1 MTWSDIAWAAKLS
14 TAPAVEPLIY
24 ADVRAYLRPANDTD
38 EAYLTGLITA
48 ARQKVEEDTGRKLIS
63 QSWTLYADAFPSDAI
78 VLPWAPL
85 ISVTSIK
92 TTTPANVQSTVASTN
107 YQVDTTSTPPRIWL
121 SDTGSWPGDLRVH
134 QGVEIIGVFGYGTS
148 GAAVPEP
155 LLEAMREVIGVWYTT
170 RAGAANPP
178 LLAPRWLGYDAK
190 IAPYRIVGIG

>member
-1 MTWSDIAWAAKLS
+1 VKWDDIAWSSKLS
-14 TAPAVEPLIY
+14 AAPSAEPPSYAEASAFLRLPDTTDQTYVTALI
-24 ADVRAYLRPANDTD
+24 AS
-38 EAYLTGLITA
+38 
-48 ARQKVEEDTGRKLIS
+48 ARQKVEEDTGRRLIT

-92 TTTPANVQSTVASTN
+92 TTTAAGVQSVLAATK
-107 YQVDTTSTPPRIWL
+107 YQVDTTSGRPRIWL
-121 SDTGSWPGDLRVH
+121 SDTGSWPGDLRLH
-134 QGVEIIGVFGYGTS
+134 FGIEIICSVGYGAAGS
-148 GAAVPEP
+148 AVPGP
-155 LLEAMREVIGVWYTT
+155 LLEAIRECLSLWYTT